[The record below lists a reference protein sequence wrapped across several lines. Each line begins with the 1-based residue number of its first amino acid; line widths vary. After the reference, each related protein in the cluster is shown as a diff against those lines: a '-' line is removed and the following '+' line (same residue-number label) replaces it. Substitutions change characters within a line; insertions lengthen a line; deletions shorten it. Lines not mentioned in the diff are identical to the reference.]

1 MPEHFHGRRNH
12 AANKRNRE
20 SKDNL
25 AQHFPIPRS
34 QDERLFHDLAAR
46 GSSLH
51 LSVTTAFARWKL
63 AMKPDE
69 VA

>member
-1 MPEHFHGRRNH
+1 MPEHFHGPRNH

-46 GSSLH
+46 G
-51 LSVTTAFARWKL
+51 KL
-63 AMKPDE
+63 AMKADE